1 MKLHEFAI
9 VSPINSNT
17 KYCFELLRVAAT
29 KSLTSRRELPHS
41 RPVSPIPPDAG
52 LDGFAGRVG
61 PAPGAFYNL
70 VSARFQQQTTHF
82 DSSWLCTSFAW
93 ANRSVRP
100 ESTAIRAYAPCIT
113 PQGAKRKGVQ
123 LLRHGRLVLGIVC
136 AGVVLPAC
144 GSLSYHAID
153 GATTGPS
160 TTTVAWSDE
169 SAFHPL
175 GQSWSG
181 RIRTADQ
188 PARSAGIARAVRRPT
203 IANFEIRES
212 DLTLANAL
220 ARWAQESGATIRWSS
235 PVSVPVTAAS
245 RLRGTIADAMRSVTQ
260 ALAASGYPLVVAEAA
275 RQRTWVIIDAP
286 IAPAMDDEMT
296 VAANSGSTSQ
306 ANDTQIA
313 ARSISPNRRAFSAA
327 SWTLRRTD
335 RDIRQ
340 ALTRWGAASGNP
352 VQWDSEIVAP
362 ITADSTLTGTFDTAI
377 ASVVRALQ
385 QAGYPLAVSGPDP
398 VTRTYRVYQPAS
410 PTALAEVSS

>member
-1 MKLHEFAI
+1 MKPHDLTV
-9 VSPINSNT
+9 VSQINSNT
-17 KYCFELLRVAAT
+17 KYCCASLSVAAT
-29 KSLTSRRELPHS
+29 ESFTSRRELPHS

-70 VSARFQQQTTHF
+70 LSVRFQQAVDF

-93 ANRSVRP
+93 TTRSMHA
-100 ESTAIRAYAPCIT
+100 ESAPIRAYASRLT
-113 PQGAKRKGVQ
+113 SKVVGGKGVQ
-123 LLRHGRLVLGIVC
+123 LLRHGRLALGLVC

-144 GSLSYHAID
+144 GSLSYHALD
-153 GATTGPS
+153 GAAPVS
-160 TTTVAWSDE
+160 TTATVAWSDE

-188 PARSAGIARAVRRPT
+188 PAWSAGIVRAVRQPT
-203 IANFEIRES
+203 IASFEIRES

-235 PVSVPVTAAS
+235 SVSVPVTAAS
-245 RLRGTIADAMRSVTQ
+245 RLRGTIADAMRSVTK
-260 ALAASGYPLVVAEAA
+260 ALAAGGYPLVVAEAA
-275 RQRTWVIIDAP
+275 RHRTWVIVDAP
-286 IAPAMDDEMT
+286 VVPPVDDET
-296 VAANSGSTSQ
+296 ALAANSVSTSQ
-306 ANDTQIA
+306 ASDTQIA
-313 ARSISPNRRAFSAA
+313 ARSLSRNRNAFSAA

-335 RDIRQ
+335 HDIRQ

-352 VQWDSEIVAP
+352 VQWDSAIVAP

-377 ASVVRALQ
+377 TSVVRALQ

-410 PTALAEVSS
+410 STALAEVSS